1 MYSEVFSH
9 CLTFIFYRDI
19 MDLFQREQN
28 KNILMLYL
36 TKAKGV
42 FTMLFNKKKEKK
54 QLVCGNCFL
63 KDECVFY
70 KPEKPE
76 QKCVYQELSAFQK
89 NIK

>member
-1 MYSEVFSH
+1 
-9 CLTFIFYRDI
+9 
-19 MDLFQREQN
+19 
-28 KNILMLYL
+28 
-36 TKAKGV
+36 
-42 FTMLFNKKKEKK
+42 MLFNKKKEKK